1 MPWQSLVATTREQS
15 LKGLIKNIVAITKE
29 LLTCCTG
36 REASVEH
43 NNGKVNFI
51 LNGFSDNTDTDN
63 DFSVLLKSV
72 HCKCTYISCNAGN
85 GDVALTNETTWRRR

>member
-1 MPWQSLVATTREQS
+1 MYRGGTSMWCQSRIACCHDTWAVSRRFNQAADPAWHQKPKT
-15 LKGLIKNIVAITKE
+15 E

-36 REASVEH
+36 QEASVEH

-63 DFSVLLKSV
+63 DFFHAAEV
-72 HCKCTYISCNAGN
+72 CT
-85 GDVALTNETTWRRR
+85 LQMHKH